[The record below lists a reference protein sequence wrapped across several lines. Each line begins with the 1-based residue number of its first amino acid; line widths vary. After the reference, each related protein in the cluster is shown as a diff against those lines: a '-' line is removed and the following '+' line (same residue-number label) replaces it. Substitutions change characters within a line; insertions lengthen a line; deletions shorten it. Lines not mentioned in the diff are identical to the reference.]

1 MRYTDQIGNTIEL
14 AKVPQRIVSLVPS
27 QTEYLFELGLS
38 ERIAGITRFCKHP
51 APLVQQVTTIGGTK
65 NFDIDKIKSLQPDL
79 IVANKEE
86 NHEAGIRELQQYFPV
101 WTSDIYTLQDNYHM
115 MQQLALITNA
125 TGKGEAIIDE
135 IKKSVQELEKKNT
148 YERPAVAYFIWRKP
162 YMVAAANTFI
172 NHMLGVMGLRNVY
185 EHQVRYPETDA
196 AQLQQL
202 NPDYIFLSS
211 EPYAFGHK
219 HIQEF
224 KEMVPAANVL
234 VVDGEMFSWYGSR
247 LRYAAEY
254 FVSLRQQMQ

>member
-1 MRYTDQIGNTIEL
+1 
-14 AKVPQRIVSLVPS
+14 
-27 QTEYLFELGLS
+27 
-38 ERIAGITRFCKHP
+38 
-51 APLVQQVTTIGGTK
+51 
-65 NFDIDKIKSLQPDL
+65 
-79 IVANKEE
+79 
-86 NHEAGIRELQQYFPV
+86 
-101 WTSDIYTLQDNYHM
+101 
-115 MQQLALITNA
+115 
-125 TGKGEAIIDE
+125 
-135 IKKSVQELEKKNT
+135 
-148 YERPAVAYFIWRKP
+148 
-162 YMVAAANTFI
+162 MVVAANTFI
-172 NHMLGVMGLRNVY
+172 NHMLNVMGLRNVY

-247 LRYAAEY
+247 LRYAADY